1 MLKRLEAAIRSTQL
15 QLNMLRIY
23 KAKGDW
29 EAFDHNTF
37 CLAYKENFEPTEIN
51 FSSFRFFIN
60 DYNCAGC

>member
-1 MLKRLEAAIRSTQL
+1 MITLYLLSRLG
-15 QLNMLRIY
+15 
-23 KAKGDW
+23 K
-29 EAFDHNTF
+29 DHNTF